1 MKVGFTCSSFDL
13 LHSGHIMMLEECADN
28 CDKLIIGLNV
38 NPCKRGK
45 YPVQNVV
52 ERYVQLKALRYVD
65 EIIPYNTEE
74 ELVDLLQLMRPD
86 IRFIGDDYKGKT
98 FTGDELSIEVF
109 YNTREHRFSSSEL
122 KERTKDVL
130 LGNILDG
137 RVVKDNDTYTVIDN
151 NELDKLTVSTTTLHP
166 DKSTSGHK
174 HPGIEE
180 VYHFISGS
188 GTMKVG
194 DNEEQFVYA
203 QQTVVIPDGAF
214 HQVHNTS
221 SEEDLVFIC
230 TFNDQ
235 RNH

>member
-1 MKVGFTCSSFDL
+1 
-13 LHSGHIMMLEECADN
+13 
-28 CDKLIIGLNV
+28 
-38 NPCKRGK
+38 
-45 YPVQNVV
+45 
-52 ERYVQLKALRYVD
+52 
-65 EIIPYNTEE
+65 
-74 ELVDLLQLMRPD
+74 
-86 IRFIGDDYKGKT
+86 
-98 FTGDELSIEVF
+98 
-109 YNTREHRFSSSEL
+109 
-122 KERTKDVL
+122 
-130 LGNILDG
+130 LDG